1 MTIKTVLAVLALS
14 LVPALATAQ
23 CMGDMHKN
31 TTASA
36 CGEQMVYDP
45 STQSCVLKPT
55 S

>member
-1 MTIKTVLAVLALS
+1 MTIKTLFAVIALS

-23 CMGDMHKN
+23 CMGDKHKN

-36 CGEQMVYDP
+36 CGDQMVYDAA
-45 STQSCVLKPT
+45 TQSCVLKPT